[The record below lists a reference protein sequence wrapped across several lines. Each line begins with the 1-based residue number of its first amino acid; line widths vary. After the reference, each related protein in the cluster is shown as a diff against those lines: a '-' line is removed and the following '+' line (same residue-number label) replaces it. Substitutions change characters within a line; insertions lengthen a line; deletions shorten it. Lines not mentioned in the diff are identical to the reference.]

1 MNLFYSHL
9 SDGENVPLGHGVG
22 ADEVEGFAAKLN
34 PEAQIRQKIENSI

>member
-1 MNLFYSHL
+1 MNLFFSHL

-34 PEAQIRQKIENSI
+34 PRYTITFKIT